1 MFEITSE
8 AQLRAIIGAVNPM
21 TEKKIYSFLNER
33 MIDFIEKSPLMMI
46 SSVDQN
52 GFPTISPKGDKPGF
66 VHINNQGRILIPEF
80 RGNKMAVSLTNILKH
95 PEVALF
101 FLVPGS
107 LETLRVHG
115 ECRLLTGE
123 MMCKKLASYSHNA
136 LLVVEVTVINAY
148 FHCGKSLLRSQLWE
162 SATWPDPIKIS
173 FGKEIAENSGADE
186 QFIKQVDKR
195 VACRY
200 ITEL

>member
-1 MFEITSE
+1 MFEIKTE
-8 AQLRAIIGAVNPM
+8 AQLRNIIGDLNPM

-33 MIDFIEKSPLMMI
+33 MTGFIEQSPLLML
-46 SSVDQN
+46 STVGVD
-52 GFPTISPKGDKPGF
+52 GVPTISPKGDKRGF
-66 VHINNQGRILIPEF
+66 VHIDNQGRLLIPEY
-80 RGNKMAVSLTNILKH
+80 RGNKLAFSLTNILH
-95 PEVALF
+95 NPQVALY

-115 ECRLLTGE
+115 TCRLLSSE
-123 MMCKKLASYSHNA
+123 LMCKKLASDSHNA
-136 LLVVEVTVINAY
+136 LLVIEITVTDAF
-148 FHCGKSLLRSQLWE
+148 FHCAKSLLRSQLWE

-195 VACRY
+195 VAGRY